1 VKRAPVVLASTAV
14 GFVAVVTFHTH
25 PQRRPLVATEPPA
38 STPARTPHRSRASS
52 RTHHRAS
59 RTRQPTSKTVL
70 GADSPNRYGDV
81 QVKVTMTNGKIA
93 SITAVRL
100 PEQDQRSADISSQ
113 AEPMLRTQAL
123 AAQSAQINGVS
134 GASYTSDSYR
144 QSLQSALVQL
154 QKQS

>member
-1 VKRAPVVLASTAV
+1 M
-14 GFVAVVTFHTH
+14 
-25 PQRRPLVATEPPA
+25 
-38 STPARTPHRSRASS
+38 
-52 RTHHRAS
+52 
-59 RTRQPTSKTVL
+59 L